1 VQETGVEGAGSTIPE
16 VAGSGREREK
26 LCNSLQYFTM
36 KKVLKDT
43 GSGKLIPTTP
53 PYNVE
58 QSFVSKETTLYWHSP
73 GSNHR
78 RKFRWKV

>member
-1 VQETGVEGAGSTIPE
+1 MGGQEVQETGVEG
-16 VAGSGREREK
+16 AGSGREREK

-53 PYNVE
+53 R
-58 QSFVSKETTLYWHSP
+58 TM
-73 GSNHR
+73 
-78 RKFRWKV
+78 